1 MTPKDQTYRSVLERL
16 DAAFPGREA
25 LTKLEVANFLGV
37 HPNTISRRYGW
48 PRGLILKETVAR
60 ALSGYDDAH

>member
-1 MTPKDQTYRSVLERL
+1 MTPKDQTYRSVLKRL

-25 LTKLEVANFLGV
+25 LTKTEIAGWLGV

-48 PRGLILKETVAR
+48 PRGLVLKETVAR
-60 ALSGYDDAH
+60 ALSGDAH